1 MERYIVNNRSEQMF
15 RRFFQMGGD
24 MDGYIYSQEGEGIG
38 SFFGN
43 LIRRVIPLA
52 TKAIKGI
59 AGVAKP
65 HLQSAAKDLVNHATK
80 KLIRTIVPNE
90 ETEETQQHSNP
101 RKRRRKQ

>member
-1 MERYIVNNRSEQMF
+1 MERYILNNRSEQIF

-59 AGVAKP
+59 ASAAKP
-65 HLQSAAKDLVNHATK
+65 HLQNAAKDIVGQASK
-80 KLIRTIVPNE
+80 K
-90 ETEETQQHSNP
+90 
-101 RKRRRKQ
+101 